1 MSWWADFKA
10 KRALKRAL
18 DQYELNHADWQRDVE
33 IFKKIEAAFMLA
45 VKGEDSVS
53 NNTVQKKG
61 EIILWQGQGQLHETG
76 RTW

>member
-1 MSWWADFKA
+1 MSWWAERKA

-18 DQYELNHADWQRDVE
+18 DQYELDYADWQRDVE